1 MLSFQTVTKTLEGD
15 SDQGSRSARSV
26 AERSAELTDPAG
38 AAAPRSPAGPRCAA
52 ALEHLPRQA
61 YAGGVGDSELVALPV
76 GFERFH
82 RRDFINYQLNRAH
95 ALGFADRRELFD
107 AAAHVRSM
115 DDCVPVF
122 ETFSDRAAAEGRYRQ
137 ATGHARIA
145 EFFTPPRS
153 EQKRHRYRRYR
164 ELFDTAF
171 AGAAGARHEVPY
183 AGAALPAYALPAAGA
198 PAGGTVLLH
207 GGSDSVIEEFLPVC
221 QRVAAA
227 GFDVIA
233 FEGPGQGGARTVH
246 GLTAEHDWEKP
257 VAAVLDH
264 FHLDRADLIGIS
276 MGGYWALR
284 AAGHESRVH
293 RVVAWPPVYDWLHRV
308 PPVLRAPV
316 RTMVRHRGFM
326 GWSVR
331 TRARVSPTLRMVV
344 DQVLHML
351 DSTDPA
357 DVPEWFLGM
366 NAGHLDSG
374 RVRQDVLLMCGE
386 HDAFQPPALARAQAR
401 ALTGARSVTTRT
413 FTRAEQADQHCQM
426 GNLELACQ
434 VLTAW
439 LSSAG
444 AGVDDSGPRPD
455 ASP

>member
-1 MLSFQTVTKTLEGD
+1 MGD
-15 SDQGSRSARSV
+15 PG
-26 AERSAELTDPAG
+26 
-38 AAAPRSPAGPRCAA
+38 
-52 ALEHLPRQA
+52 
-61 YAGGVGDSELVALPV
+61 LVALPV

-107 AAAHVRSM
+107 AAAQVRAM
-115 DDCVPVF
+115 EDCVPVF
-122 ETFSDRAAAEGRYRQ
+122 KTWSSRAAAEGRFRQ

-153 EQKRHRYRRYR
+153 EQKTDRYRRYLQ
-164 ELFDTAF
+164 LFDTAF
-171 AGAAGARHEVPY
+171 AGAGIVRHEVPY
-183 AGAALPAYALPAAGA
+183 AGAALPAYALPAAGS
-198 PAGGTVLLH
+198 PPGGTVLLH
-207 GGSDSVIEEFLPVC
+207 GGFDSVIEEFFPVC

-227 GFDVIA
+227 GFDVVA
-233 FEGPGQGGARTVH
+233 FEGPGQGGARTLH
-246 GLTAEHDWEKP
+246 GLTSDHDWEKP

-264 FHLDRADLIGIS
+264 FELDRAALVGIS

-284 AAGHESRVH
+284 AAGREPRLH

-316 RTMVRHRGFM
+316 RTMARHRGFM
-326 GWSVR
+326 SRSVR
-331 TRARVSPTLRMVV
+331 TRARVSPTLRAVV
-344 DQVLHML
+344 EQVLYIL
-351 DSTDPA
+351 DSDDPA

-401 ALTGARSVTTRT
+401 ALTGARSVTTRM

-434 VLTAW
+434 VLTTW

-444 AGVDDSGPRPD
+444 VSVDDSGPWPT

>member
-1 MLSFQTVTKTLEGD
+1 M
-15 SDQGSRSARSV
+15 AN
-26 AERSAELTDPAG
+26 P
-38 AAAPRSPAGPRCAA
+38 
-52 ALEHLPRQA
+52 
-61 YAGGVGDSELVALPV
+61 ELVALPV

-95 ALGFADRRELFD
+95 ALGFADRQELFD

-115 DDCVPVF
+115 DDCAPVF
-122 ETFSDRAAAEGRYRQ
+122 ESLSSRAAAEDRARQ
-137 ATGHARIA
+137 AAGYARIA
-145 EFFTPPRS
+145 EFFTPPRTV
-153 EQKRHRYRRYR
+153 QKRDRYLRYL

-171 AGAAGARHEVPY
+171 ADAAIDRHEVPC
-183 AGAALPAYALPAAGA
+183 AGAALPAYALPAAEP

-207 GGSDSVIEEFLPVC
+207 GGFDSLIEEFFPIC
-221 QRVAAA
+221 QRIAAA

-246 GLTAEHDWEKP
+246 ELTFDHDWEKP

-264 FHLDRADLIGIS
+264 FRLDRAALVGIS

-284 AAGHESRVH
+284 AAGREPRIEQ
-293 RVVAWPPVYDWLHRV
+293 VVAWPPVYDWLHRV

-316 RTMVRHRGFM
+316 RAMVRHRDFM
-326 GWSVR
+326 RWSVR
-331 TRARVSPTLRMVV
+331 TRARLSPTLRAVV
-344 DQVLHML
+344 DQVLYML
-351 DSTDPA
+351 DSDDPA
-357 DVPEWFLGM
+357 DVAEWFLGM

-386 HDAFQPPALARAQAR
+386 HDAFQPPSLTRAQAQ
-401 ALTGARSVTTRT
+401 ALTAARSVTTRM

-434 VLTAW
+434 VLTTW
-439 LSSAG
+439 LRSVEAN
-444 AGVDDSGPRPD
+444 VD
-455 ASP
+455 ASEPQPGPSP